1 MEPLLRQYDINQA
14 VLSAQAEC
22 AKNYLIGKDF
32 NSLGE
37 ALKHLIPLKEAFSE
51 CVRLWEIV
59 LTMGVSTASCER
71 AFSCL
76 KRLKTYL
83 RASMTQDRLNDMAV
97 LAIES
102 DLAKNLDIDKAVKTF
117 IEVDFRRKLKFM

>member
-1 MEPLLRQYDINQA
+1 
-14 VLSAQAEC
+14 
-22 AKNYLIGKDF
+22 
-32 NSLGE
+32 
-37 ALKHLIPLKEAFSE
+37 
-51 CVRLWEIV
+51 
-59 LTMGVSTASCER
+59 MGVSTASCER

-117 IEVDFRRKLKFM
+117 IEVDFSRKLKFM